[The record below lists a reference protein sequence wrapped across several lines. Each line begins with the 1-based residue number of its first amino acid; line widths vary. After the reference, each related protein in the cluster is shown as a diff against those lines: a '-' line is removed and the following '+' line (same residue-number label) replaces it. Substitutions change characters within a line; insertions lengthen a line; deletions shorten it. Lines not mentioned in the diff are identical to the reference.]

1 MSLFSHRPPAD
12 VRHRLQ
18 LPHGDSLLVA
28 VRLPDDRW
36 AVATRQALHLVPVAG
51 EPSRVPWSTIERG
64 TLDTPTHT
72 LTVHWVTGATVALEL
87 PEDADG
93 KAFARTFRERV
104 QQSVVH
110 TTSVRVPGGGQVQVA
125 LRRDEGGELFTQVL
139 GGPGIDLG
147 DPRVLSAL
155 EDAEDRVREAAGLR
169 DVPHTRGPATGEE
182 RRGDGGVPPHRLSGG
197 DE

>member
-18 LPHGDSLLVA
+18 LPHGDALLVA

-36 AVATRQALHLVPVAG
+36 AVVGRQALHLVPVTG

-64 TLDTPTHT
+64 TLDTASHT

-93 KAFARTFRERV
+93 KACARTFRERV

-110 TTSVRVPGGGQVQVA
+110 TTSVHVPGGGQAQVA
-125 LRRDEGGELFTQVL
+125 LRRDEDGELFTQVL
-139 GGPGIDLG
+139 GGPQVDLA
-147 DPRVLSAL
+147 DPRVQAAL
-155 EDAEDRVREAAGLR
+155 EEAEARVREAAGLR
-169 DVPHTRGPATGEE
+169 DVPHPRSSREAEA
-182 RRGDGGVPPHRLSGG
+182 
-197 DE
+197 